1 LEENEGDEG
10 RAPAPRRDLEE
21 RTERFALR
29 IRSFLSR
36 VHLSALNESDIRQL
50 VRSSGAI
57 GANYIEA
64 QNALGRKDFIMRV
77 RIARKEAKET
87 GYWLRLLVLQNE
99 EDDVELE
106 RRNLAR
112 EATELTKILGA
123 IVRKME

>member
-1 LEENEGDEG
+1 MEENEGDEG
-10 RAPAPRRDLEE
+10 RTPAPRRDLEE

-29 IRSFLSR
+29 IRSFLSQ
-36 VHLSALNESDIRQL
+36 VHLSALNESDVRQL
-50 VRSSGAI
+50 VRSSGSI

-64 QNALGRKDFIMRV
+64 QNALGRKDFTMRI

-87 GYWLRLLVLQNE
+87 GYWLRLLTLSDQ
-99 EDDVELE
+99 EDELGGE
-106 RRNLAR
+106 RGALAR